1 MSEPQVS
8 AVEGAA
14 PTVLTAGTV
23 LDAVSELLPTLRE
36 RAQETEDARRIPD
49 DTVKSLQETGF
60 FRLLQPVRYGGIEAS
75 PNDFY
80 RAVRLIA
87 GACGSTGWVSSVL
100 GVHPWQ
106 LALFDDRAQREVWG
120 EDQSTLISSSYAPMG
135 RAKVVDGGY
144 SFSGRWS
151 FSSGCDHAQ
160 WIFLGGLVMG
170 EEGSPVDFK
179 TFLLPRADYEIDDV
193 WDTIGLRGT
202 GSNDIIVNDVFVPEY
217 RTLSFIDTG
226 RCVCPGHAINTSPLY
241 KLPFASVF
249 SCSIAVPVVGMATG
263 AYEAYVGWTR
273 DRIRASTGGKASDDS
288 FNQLRIAEAASKIDA
303 AILQIE
309 RNIDEELALVRCG
322 EKIPIA
328 LRVRVRRDQVNATGS
343 AINAVDRLFESAGGR
358 ALKAGTPIQR
368 FWRDAHAGR
377 VHAINDPEKA
387 QVMFGQFEL
396 GLKVQDAWL

>member
-1 MSEPQVS
+1 MSELTPDQ
-8 AVEGAA
+8 GAA
-14 PTVLTAGTV
+14 AV
-23 LDAVSELLPTLRE
+23 LDAITELLPTLRD
-36 RAQETEDARRIPD
+36 RAQETEDLRRIPD
-49 DTVKSLQETGF
+49 DTVKSLQGTGF
-60 FRLLQPVRYGGIEAS
+60 FRLLQPQRYGGIEAS

-87 GACGSTGWVSSVL
+87 SACGSTGWVSSVL

-106 LALFDDRAQREVWG
+106 LALFEQRAQDEVWG

-135 RAKVVDGGY
+135 RAKEVDGGFQ
-144 SFSGRWS
+144 FSGRWS

-160 WIFLGGLVMG
+160 WIFLGGLVIG
-170 EEGSPVDFK
+170 EEGTPVDFK

-202 GSNDIIVNDVFVPEY
+202 GSNDIIVDDVFVPAY

-226 RCVCPGHAINTSPLY
+226 RCVCPGQEVNTSPLY
-241 KLPFASVF
+241 KLPFAMVF
-249 SCSIAVPVVGMATG
+249 SNSISVPVVGMATG
-263 AYEAYVGWTR
+263 AYEAYVGWTKER
-273 DRIRASTGGKASDDS
+273 VRASTGGKASDDS
-288 FNQLRIAEAASKIDA
+288 FNQLRIAEAASKIDSA
-303 AILQIE
+303 VYSIE
-309 RNIDEELALVRCG
+309 RNIGEALALATAG
-322 EKIPIA
+322 EKISMP
-328 LRVRVRRDQVNATGS
+328 LRVRARRDQVNATGS
-343 AINAVDRLFESAGGR
+343 AITAVDRLFESAGGR

>member
-1 MSEPQVS
+1 MSDLS
-8 AVEGAA
+8 IG
-14 PTVLTAGTV
+14 GV
-23 LDAVSELLPTLRE
+23 LDAVRELLPSLRE
-36 RAQETEDARRIPD
+36 RAQETEDLRRIPD
-49 DTVKSLQETGF
+49 DSVKSLQETGF
-60 FRLLQPVRYGGIEAS
+60 FRLLQPARFGGLEAS
-75 PNDFY
+75 PVDFY
-80 RAVRLIA
+80 RAVRMISS
-87 GACGSTGWVSSVL
+87 ACGSTGWVSSVL

-106 LALFDDRAQREVWG
+106 LALFDDRAQQEVWG
-120 EDQSTLISSSYAPMG
+120 QEPATLISSSYAPMG
-135 RAKVVDGGY
+135 RAKGVPGGY
-144 SFSGRWS
+144 RFTGRWS

-170 EEGSPVDFK
+170 EDGTPVDFR

-202 GSNDIIVNDVFVPEY
+202 GSNDIIVNDAFVPEH

-226 RCVCPGHAINTSPLY
+226 RCVCPGQEVNTAPLY

-249 SCSIAVPVVGMATG
+249 SCSIAVPVVGMAAG
-263 AYEAYVGWTR
+263 AYDAYVGWTR
-273 DRIRASTGGKASDDS
+273 ERVRASTGGKASDDS
-288 FNQLRIAEAASKIDA
+288 FNQLRIAEAAAKIDA
-303 AILQIE
+303 AVLQIE
-309 RNIDEELALVRCG
+309 RNITEELDLATAG
-322 EKIPIA
+322 EKIPMP

-387 QVMFGQFEL
+387 QVLFGQHEL